1 MRPLNSTGL
10 RFDGQRLT
18 VLDQRLLPDEERWL
32 DADEPARMAE
42 HIRCLSV
49 RGAPLIG
56 VAAGLSLG
64 LFARSGAAPDAFEAA
79 AAHLR
84 AARPTAVNLM
94 HAVDR
99 VVATCRAHG
108 PDGAWAE
115 AVALFDEDVALCDA
129 MATRGAA
136 LVADGEGLLTHCNA
150 GALATVGV
158 GSALGVITRAWADG
172 KRVHVFVDET
182 RPLLQGARLTAW
194 ELGRAGVPH
203 TIVTDS
209 MAAVVMREGRVQRV
223 FVGADRVAAN
233 GDFANKIGTYGVAV
247 LAHHHQVAFHPVA
260 ASTTVDLATPDGS
273 HIPIEERDGAEV
285 RGVAGSFGRVRWS
298 PETSPV
304 YNPAFDVTPAA
315 LVTSLVVDR
324 AVLTRDELAA
334 GALPKLL
341 GAAR

>member
-1 MRPLNSTGL
+1 MRTLDSIAL
-10 RFDGQRLT
+10 RFDGRRLS
-18 VLDQRLLPDEERWL
+18 VLDQRLLPDEEAWL
-32 DADEPARMAE
+32 DGDDPTRMAE
-42 HIRCLSV
+42 HIRCLAV

-64 LFARSGAAPDAFEAA
+64 RFAHAGASREGFEAA

-99 VVATCRAHG
+99 VTAAYRAEG
-108 PDGAWAE
+108 PDGSWRE
-115 AVALFDEDVALCDA
+115 AVALFDEDVALCEA
-129 MATRGAA
+129 MARHGAA
-136 LVADGEGLLTHCNA
+136 LVHDGEGLLTHCNA

-158 GSALGVITRAWADG
+158 GTALGVVTRAWAEG

-194 ELGRAGVPH
+194 EMRRAGVPH
-203 TIVTDS
+203 TLLTDS
-209 MAAVVMREGRVQRV
+209 MAAVVMRRGRVQRV

-247 LAHHHQVAFHPVA
+247 LARHHGVDFHPVA
-260 ASTTVDLATPDGS
+260 PATTVDLTARDGDA
-273 HIPIEERDGAEV
+273 IPIEERDPAEV
-285 RGVAGSFGRVRWS
+285 RGAAGAFGRVRWS
-298 PETSPV
+298 PADAPA
-304 YNPAFDVTPAA
+304 YNPSFDVTPAS
-315 LVTSLVVDR
+315 LVTSLVTDR
-324 AVLTRDELAA
+324 GVLTRDALA
-334 GALPKLL
+334 GGGLPRLL